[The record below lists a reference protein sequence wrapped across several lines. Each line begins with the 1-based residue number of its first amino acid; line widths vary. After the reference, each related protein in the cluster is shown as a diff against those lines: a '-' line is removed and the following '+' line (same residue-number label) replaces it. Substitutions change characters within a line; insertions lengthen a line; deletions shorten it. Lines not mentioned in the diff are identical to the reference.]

1 MRFCALHEFANTA
14 LNFCVEEIPLANNIH
29 KTGGAM
35 KLEFENDKFVTYL
48 MISMMGLGFV
58 VMLLI

>member
-1 MRFCALHEFANTA
+1 LRFCALHEFANTA

-48 MISMMGLGFV
+48 MIAMMGLGFV